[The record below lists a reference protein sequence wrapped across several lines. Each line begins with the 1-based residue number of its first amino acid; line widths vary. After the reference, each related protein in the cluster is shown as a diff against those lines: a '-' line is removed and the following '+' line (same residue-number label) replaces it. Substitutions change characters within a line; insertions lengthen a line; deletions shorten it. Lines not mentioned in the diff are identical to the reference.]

1 MRHFIIKNRNFGAT
15 KCHNVMTE
23 RQQIEHLRRELHR
36 HNYNYY
42 IKNAPTISDREFD
55 ELMAELMRLEAL
67 HPELYDANSPSQR
80 VGSDLN
86 NEFTQVK
93 HRYPMLSLANT
104 YSRDEV
110 QAFYDRVSQGL
121 DGEHFDIC
129 CELKFDGL
137 SISLVYENG
146 ALVRAVTRGDG
157 DQGDDVTANIKTIRS
172 IPLLLTGGDYPDSFE
187 IRGEVLM
194 PWQSFEQLNQQR
206 EQQGEALFA
215 NPRNAASGTLKSKNS
230 SVVAQRKL
238 DAYFYYLLGT
248 TLPSDNHYDNL
259 QRVREWGFKISNDM
273 RTAHSLQ
280 EVMDYIDYWDK
291 ERSNLPVATDGIVLK
306 VNSVSQQ
313 QRLGYTAKT
322 PRWAIAYKFQAERA
336 LTRLNEVTYQVG
348 RTGAVTPVANMDP
361 VHLSGTVVRRA
372 SLHNED
378 IIRLL
383 DLHIGDMVYVEK
395 AGEIIPQ
402 VVGVDT
408 EARSADAALGAK
420 VEFVKTCPECGTPL
434 VRYEGEAAHYCP
446 NETTCPPQ
454 IKGRIE
460 HFISRDAMNID
471 SLGPET
477 IADYYARGL
486 INNVADLYQL
496 TAEDIM
502 GENTTRLRSAQ
513 KVVQGIEQSKQVPF
527 ERTLYALG
535 IRFVGKVTAKQIARH
550 FGSLDALL
558 DCTLEDLLA
567 VEGVGEVIASSVKH
581 YFAELKNME
590 IVSRLRAY
598 GLRFEVAESAP
609 SRQSAALDGKNIVI
623 SGVFQHHSREQ
634 YKEMIETHGGKNV
647 GSISAKTSFIL
658 AGQNM
663 GPAKLE
669 KAQKLGIPL
678 VSEDEF
684 LAMLSEPLVD
694 SDTPTISTQ
703 LDLFKYK

>member
-1 MRHFIIKNRNFGAT
+1 
-15 KCHNVMTE
+15 MTDQE
-23 RQQIEHLRRELHR
+23 QILALRSELHQ

-42 IKNAPTISDREFD
+42 VKNAPTISDREFD
-55 ELMAELMRLEAL
+55 EKMHLLIQLEER

-86 NEFTQVK
+86 HEFTQVR

-104 YSRDEV
+104 YNRDDV

-121 DGEHFDIC
+121 GGEAFEVC

-137 SISLVYENG
+137 SISLIYEHG
-146 ALVRAVTRGDG
+146 QLVRAVTRGDG
-157 DQGDDVTANIKTIRS
+157 EQGDDVTANVKTIRS
-172 IPLLLTGGDYPDSFE
+172 IPLVLHGGDWPDSFE

-194 PWQSFEQLNQQR
+194 PWQSFEELNRQR
-206 EQQGEALFA
+206 EQAEETLFA

-230 SVVAQRKL
+230 AVVAQRKL

-259 QRVREWGFKISNDM
+259 QRVASWGFKVSDAM
-273 RTAHSLQ
+273 RTVRTLE
-280 EVMDYIDYWDK
+280 EVMDYIDYWDH
-291 ERSNLPVATDGIVLK
+291 ERSHLPVATDGIVLK
-306 VNSVSQQ
+306 VNSIEQQ

-348 RTGAVTPVANMDP
+348 RTGAITPVANMEP
-361 VHLSGTVVRRA
+361 VLLSGTIVKRA

-378 IIRLL
+378 YIRVL

-402 VVGVDT
+402 VVGK
-408 EARSADAALGAK
+408 EEKGEKEK
-420 VEFVKTCPECGTPL
+420 VESEGIGFPSTCPECGTPL
-434 VRYEGEAAHYCP
+434 IRIEGEAAHYCP
-446 NETTCPPQ
+446 NDASCPPQ

-477 IADYYARGL
+477 VADYYERGL
-486 INNVADLYQL
+486 IHNVADLYEL
-496 TAEDIM
+496 TVVDIT
-502 GENTTRLRSAQ
+502 GGNSSRERSAQ
-513 KVVQGIEQSKQVPF
+513 RVVDGIAASRQVPF
-527 ERTLYALG
+527 ERVLYALG

-558 DCTLEDLLA
+558 AALSIEGEL
-567 VEGVGEVIASSVKH
+567 EGVSGVGGVIAQSVKN
-581 YFAELKNME
+581 YFAQSANME
-590 IVSRLRAY
+590 IVNRLRNY
-598 GLRFEVAESAP
+598 GLQFESSKARESDSSEVQPLA
-609 SRQSAALDGKNIVI
+609 GKSIVI
-623 SGVFQHHSREQ
+623 SGTFAHHSREE
-634 YKEMIETHGGKNV
+634 YKEIIEDCGGKNV
-647 GSISAKTSFIL
+647 SSISAKTSFIL
-658 AGQNM
+658 AGENM
-663 GPAKLE
+663 GPSKQE
-669 KAQKLGIPL
+669 KAQQLGIPL

-684 LAMLSEPLVD
+684 LKMIGEGQTSASKD
-694 SDTPTISTQ
+694 SDSSTSPQEGQQ
-703 LDLFKYK
+703 LDLFG

>member
-1 MRHFIIKNRNFGAT
+1 
-15 KCHNVMTE
+15 MTDRE
-23 RQQIEHLRRELHR
+23 QILALRSELHQ

-42 IKNAPTISDREFD
+42 VKNAPTISDREFD
-55 ELMAELMRLEAL
+55 EKMHLLMQLEEH

-86 NEFTQVK
+86 HEFTQVR

-104 YSRDEV
+104 YNRDDV

-121 DGEHFDIC
+121 GGEVFEVC

-137 SISLVYENG
+137 SISLIYEHG
-146 ALVRAVTRGDG
+146 QLVRAVTRGDG
-157 DQGDDVTANIKTIRS
+157 EQGDDVTANVKTIRS
-172 IPLLLTGGDYPDSFE
+172 IPLVLHGGDWPDSFE

-194 PWQSFEQLNQQR
+194 PWESFEMLNRQR
-206 EQQGEALFA
+206 EQAEEPLFA

-230 SVVAQRKL
+230 AVVAQRKL

-259 QRVREWGFKISNDM
+259 QRVASWGFKVSDAM
-273 RTAHSLQ
+273 RTVRTLE
-280 EVMDYIDYWDK
+280 EVMDYIDYWDH
-291 ERSNLPVATDGIVLK
+291 ERSHLPVATDGIVLK
-306 VNSVSQQ
+306 VNSIEQQ

-348 RTGAVTPVANMDP
+348 RTGAITPVANMEP
-361 VHLSGTVVRRA
+361 VLLSGTIVKRA

-378 IIRLL
+378 YIRAL

-402 VVGVDT
+402 VVGK
-408 EARSADAALGAK
+408 EEKGEKEK
-420 VEFVKTCPECGTPL
+420 VESEGIGFPSTCPECGTPL
-434 VRYEGEAAHYCP
+434 IRIEGEAAHYCP
-446 NETTCPPQ
+446 NDASCPPQ

-477 IADYYARGL
+477 VADYYERGL
-486 INNVADLYQL
+486 IHNVADLYEL
-496 TAEDIM
+496 TVADIT
-502 GENTTRLRSAQ
+502 GGNSSRERSAQ
-513 KVVQGIEQSKQVPF
+513 RVVDGIAASRKVPF
-527 ERTLYALG
+527 ERVLYALG

-558 DCTLEDLLA
+558 AALSIEGEL
-567 VEGVGEVIASSVKH
+567 EGVSGVGGVIAQSVKN
-581 YFAELKNME
+581 YFAQSANME
-590 IVSRLRAY
+590 IVNRLRNY
-598 GLRFEVAESAP
+598 GLQFESSKARESESSEVQPLA
-609 SRQSAALDGKNIVI
+609 GKSIVI
-623 SGVFQHHSREQ
+623 SGTFAHHSREE
-634 YKEMIETHGGKNV
+634 YKEIIEDCGGKNV
-647 GSISAKTSFIL
+647 SSISAKTSFIL
-658 AGQNM
+658 AGENM
-663 GPAKLE
+663 GPSKQE
-669 KAQKLGIPL
+669 KAQQLGIPL

-684 LAMLSEPLVD
+684 LKMIGEGQTSASQD
-694 SDTPTISTQ
+694 SDSSTSPQEGQQ
-703 LDLFKYK
+703 LDLFG